1 MTPYAHRTDVPVER
15 SRAELDSL
23 LSRYGATSR
32 IVGDDRVVAIVA
44 FSLGDH
50 FCRVEVPIPSPAD
63 TGPVP
68 RHWEYMNDRDRRA
81 VLANNERARWRSLVL
96 LVKAKL
102 EAIRL
107 GVTTA
112 AREFP
117 ALPGCA
123 ELART
128 GT

>member
-15 SRAELDSL
+15 SRAELDAL

-32 IVGDDRVVAIVA
+32 IIGDDRRTAIVA

-50 FCRVEVPIPSPAD
+50 LCRVSVPIPSHAD
-63 TGPVP
+63 TGPIP
-68 RHWEYMNDRDRRA
+68 RHWEYMNDRDQRA
-81 VLANNERARWRSLVL
+81 VLARNERARWRSLVL

-117 ALPGCA
+117 ALSGCT